1 MQQVS
6 RTQRLVVIAALSA
19 ISLILMVF
27 VQFSLPILPPAA
39 DFLKVDLSIVPI
51 LVAWAYL
58 GTGAAYW
65 VLIVRSLLKILL
77 ANEGLNTWIGLPVNV
92 LTVGTFVGVFALI
105 ARRRLAPLWL
115 MAAGVGATVVA
126 TVVALLIN
134 WLGVLPLYAHL
145 MHFDVAQVFGSVTVY
160 LAAIATPFNLIQGF
174 IWTVVAVILLPA
186 LKQILR

>member
-92 LTVGTFVGVFALI
+92 LTVGAFVGVFALI

-145 MHFDVAQVFGSVTVY
+145 MHFDVAQVFGSVIVY
-160 LAAIATPFNLIQGF
+160 LAAIAMPFNLIQGF

>member
-92 LTVGTFVGVFALI
+92 LTVGAFVGVFALI

-126 TVVALLIN
+126 TVVALLVN